1 VKGVKSRAVPFEAR
15 PDRRIGGFRGLASWR
30 VWRGLAGGNLPFLW
44 VAPAA
49 LPLFLVSALPAVLL
63 VYISLTS
70 FEIGYAWADHEFVGL
85 RNYERLFSGREV
97 QFWPALWLSILVTVV
112 TVALKFALGLGVAVL
127 LNRRPR
133 FEYLATALLIMP
145 MAVNPAIAG
154 LMWKLMFSFDFG
166 IINAVSH
173 GLFGVKVVWLG
184 QAYAL
189 LCVMVVLVWMH
200 FSLSAL
206 MLLAGLRNID
216 PEPLEAAK
224 LDGCNERQ
232 VFWLIVFPQLR
243 PVIISSSLFQAILAL
258 QTFGPIFTLT
268 DGGPGNATTILPLYV
283 YKTAFGIG
291 TIGLAAAAAVVLVVI
306 TTALSAAMI
315 AAGKQETQ

>member
-1 VKGVKSRAVPFEAR
+1 VQGVKVRAALFEPGAE
-15 PDRRIGGFRGLASWR
+15 RRTAPLGPQASWR
-30 VWRGLAGGNLPFLW
+30 LWRGLANRNLPLLW

-49 LPLFLVSALPAVLL
+49 LPLVLVSALPAVLL

-97 QFWPALWLSILVTVV
+97 QFWPALWLSMVVTVV

-127 LNRRPR
+127 LNRKLR

-154 LMWKLMFSFDFG
+154 LMWKLMLSFDFG
-166 IINAVSH
+166 IINAVSQR
-173 GLFGVKVVWLG
+173 LFDVKVVWLG

-189 LCVMVVLVWMH
+189 FSVIVVLVWMH
-200 FSLSAL
+200 FPLSAL

-224 LDGCNERQ
+224 LDGCSERQ
-232 VFWLIVFPQLR
+232 VFWLIVVPQLR
-243 PVIISSSLFQAILAL
+243 PVIISSSLFQAILAF

-291 TIGLAAAAAVVLVVI
+291 TVGLAAAAAVVLVVI
-306 TTALSAAMI
+306 TTALSAAMM
-315 AAGKQETQ
+315 AAGRQET